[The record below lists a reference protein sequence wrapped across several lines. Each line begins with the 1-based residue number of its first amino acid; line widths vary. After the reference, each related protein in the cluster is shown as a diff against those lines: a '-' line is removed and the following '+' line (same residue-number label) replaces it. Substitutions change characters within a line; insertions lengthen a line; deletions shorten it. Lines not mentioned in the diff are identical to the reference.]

1 MLKADSLQQSAR
13 RKSEEEA
20 NMAIDVEPEDVENL
34 KMWGLG
40 LHKVQEHCYFCNRPT
55 GTWHRA
61 SNTPVCGG
69 CAAAHDRADIARK
82 DVAPHGLAA
91 AI

>member
-1 MLKADSLQQSAR
+1 
-13 RKSEEEA
+13 
-20 NMAIDVEPEDVENL
+20 MAIDVEPEEAENL

-40 LHKVQEHCYFCNRPT
+40 LHQTQEHCHFCDLPT
-55 GTWHRA
+55 RTWHRA

-69 CAAAHDRADIARK
+69 CAATHDRAEITRP
-82 DVAPHGLAA
+82 DVVPPGLSA